1 MATVATRGAVFSEIF
16 KDEFEPSTGYTR
28 EVVTVNLAA
37 GATLAQGTVLAKVT
51 ATGKYVVQDAS
62 ALTGAGREAAGVLI
76 GTDELNPGAVVA
88 TTTDTKVLMMAR
100 GPVKVAKSKLVMA
113 AGTDTD
119 AEKLAVY
126 DALAALGIVCVDV
139 L

>member
-1 MATVATRGAVFSEIF
+1 M
-16 KDEFEPSTGYTR
+16 
-28 EVVTVNLAA
+28 
-37 GATLAQGTVLAKVT
+37 
-51 ATGKYVVQDAS
+51 QDAS

>member
-1 MATVATRGAVFSEIF
+1 MTVIATRAETFGQVF
-16 KDEFEPSTGYTR
+16 KDEYEPSSGFTR
-28 EVVTVNLAA
+28 EVVTVNIAA

>member
-1 MATVATRGAVFSEIF
+1 MTVIATRGATFSEVIQY
-16 KDEFEPSTGYTR
+16 EFDPSAGTTR
-28 EVVTVNLAA
+28 NVVTVNIAA